1 MSNSLNPFTTIASAV
16 LAASLGVAVLA
27 PTSALAAEGD
37 AFDGFHIG
45 VEAGW
50 EDRAINGSVPT
61 DTTAITLQDK
71 AEDFSWAV
79 NAGYDHRFDDIVIGV
94 EAGFAPDVAR
104 LSAPIAN
111 AGTLEIDPKW
121 RLDLSAR
128 AGVVVAPRLLAYGRV
143 GYTMERSR
151 ISGLVDGQSNPLASE
166 KTTIYGISFGGGL
179 EYELSGGIALRA
191 EYRRTELDGA
201 LSADRIM
208 GGVSVRF

>member
-1 MSNSLNPFTTIASAV
+1 MTHSLNHFSALASAV
-16 LAASLGVAVLA
+16 LAVSLGAAALA
-27 PTSALAAEGD
+27 PTSAHAAEGD

-50 EDRAINGSVPT
+50 EDRAINGNVPT
-61 DTTAITLQDK
+61 DTTAVTLQDK
-71 AEDFSWAV
+71 ADDFSWAV
-79 NAGYDHRFDDIVIGV
+79 NVGYDHRFDRIVIGV
-94 EAGFAPDVAR
+94 EAGLSPDVAK

-151 ISGLVDGQSNPLASE
+151 ISGLVDGQSVPLASE
-166 KTTIYGISFGGGL
+166 KTTIDGISFGGGL
-179 EYELSGGIALRA
+179 EYGLSQGLALRA

-201 LSADRIM
+201 MSADRIL